1 LLFWATLVRKSFLVN
16 PVIIYTASSK
26 FSEENCMNRAFIHT
40 AVAVLVVCGLSITP
54 PRAYAQHGDTA
65 AGAPANAASAATG
78 DTGKTAEKAF
88 KNIQALKGTPAD
100 QLQPTM
106 QFISNSLGVEC
117 EFCHVQNAFDKDDKK
132 PKQTARKMIEMQM
145 AINRD
150 NFKGERE
157 VTCFSC
163 HRGAHDPVGV
173 PIISEEEPKRPEPA
187 KQEAA
192 APALPAADQIIDKYI
207 QSVGGA
213 EAVEKIS
220 SRVEKG
226 TISIAGRQFPVDIVA
241 KAPNKR
247 ISAVH
252 TPNGDSVTAF
262 DGHAGWL
269 GNPGPR
275 PPRDMDPQEVE
286 AYSFDAALHQPTE
299 LKKMFAQFRVRPAE
313 KIGGH
318 DMVQVIGINPGKPPM
333 RLFFDKESGL
343 LVRSIRY
350 ADTPLGRNP
359 TQVDYAD
366 YRAQD
371 GVKVPFQWTL
381 ARPLGRFT
389 IQVTEVQQ
397 NVPVDDSKFAK
408 PAAAPAPVKPGN

>member
-1 LLFWATLVRKSFLVN
+1 MVDDFALDPASYMSCLNVSHPIDHLHLAFKKSPKETILNRTAFHFTIAIIFFAACSAWAQGQTGPSPEDSTN
-16 PVIIYTASSK
+16 P
-26 FSEENCMNRAFIHT
+26 
-40 AVAVLVVCGLSITP
+40 
-54 PRAYAQHGDTA
+54 
-65 AGAPANAASAATG
+65 
-78 DTGKTAEKAF
+78 AEQVF
-88 KNIQALKGTPAD
+88 KNIQVLKGTPAN
-100 QLQPTM
+100 QIVPSM
-106 QFISNSLGVEC
+106 QFIANSLGVEC
-117 EFCHVQNAFDKDDKK
+117 GFCHVRGANEKDDKK
-132 PKQTARKMIEMQM
+132 PKQTARQMIQMQT

-163 HRGAHDPVGV
+163 HRGSHDPVGV
-173 PIISEEEPKRPEPA
+173 PIISDAEPRRPEPEKA
-187 KQEAA
+187 EAA
-192 APALPAADQIIDKYI
+192 APALPTSDEILNKYV
-207 QSVGGA
+207 QAVGGA
-213 EAVEKIS
+213 EAIQKIN

-226 TISIAGRQFPVDIVA
+226 TISFGQQQMPVEVLA

-247 ISAVH
+247 VSVVH
-252 TPNGDSVTAF
+252 TPNGDSITAF
-262 DGHAGWL
+262 DGHAGWI

-275 PPRDMDPQEVE
+275 PPREMSAPENE
-286 AYSFDAALHQPTE
+286 AIGFDATFYLPTE
-299 LKKMFAQFRVRPAE
+299 LKKMFAQFRVRPAPD

-318 DMVQVIGINPGKPPM
+318 DVVQLIGANPGKPPM

-389 IQVTEVQQ
+389 IQVTELQQ
-397 NVPVDDSKFAK
+397 NVPVDDKKFEK
-408 PAAAPAPVKPGN
+408 PVAAAPAPTEPKGPTN

>member
-1 LLFWATLVRKSFLVN
+1 
-16 PVIIYTASSK
+16 
-26 FSEENCMNRAFIHT
+26 MNRTAFHF
-40 AVAVLVVCGLSITP
+40 AVAIIFF
-54 PRAYAQHGDTA
+54 A
-65 AGAPANAASAATG
+65 ACAANAQRPAGPSPEDSANP
-78 DTGKTAEKAF
+78 AEQVF
-88 KNIQALKGTPAD
+88 KNIQVLKGTPAN
-100 QLQPTM
+100 QIVPSM

-117 EFCHVQNAFDKDDKK
+117 EFCHVRGANEKDDKK
-132 PKQTARKMIEMQM
+132 PKQTARQMIQMQM

-173 PIISEEEPKRPEPA
+173 PIIAEGESKRPEPEKA
-187 KQEAA
+187 ETA
-192 APALPAADQIIDKYI
+192 APALPTADEILNKYV
-207 QSVGGA
+207 QAVGGA
-213 EAVEKIS
+213 AALEKINT
-220 SRVEKG
+220 RVEKG
-226 TISIAGRQFPVDIVA
+226 TISFGGQQMPVEVLA

-247 ISAVH
+247 ISRVH
-252 TPNGDSVTAF
+252 TPGGDNITAF
-262 DGHAGWL
+262 DGHAGWI

-275 PPRDMDPQEVE
+275 PPREMSAQENE
-286 AYSFDAALHQPTE
+286 AIGFDATFCLPTE
-299 LKKMFAQFRVRPAE
+299 LKKMFAQFRVRTAAE
-313 KIGGH
+313 KIDGH
-318 DMVQVIGINPGKPPM
+318 DVVQLIGANPGKPPM

-389 IQVTEVQQ
+389 IQIAELQQ
-397 NVPVDDSKFAK
+397 NVPVDDKKFEK
-408 PAAAPAPVKPGN
+408 PTQAPVEQKAPGK

>member
-1 LLFWATLVRKSFLVN
+1 MSLHFAAAILFFTACAAFAQRPAGPTPEDSTN
-16 PVIIYTASSK
+16 P
-26 FSEENCMNRAFIHT
+26 
-40 AVAVLVVCGLSITP
+40 
-54 PRAYAQHGDTA
+54 
-65 AGAPANAASAATG
+65 
-78 DTGKTAEKAF
+78 AEQVF
-88 KNIQALKGTPAD
+88 KNIQVLKGTPAN
-100 QLQPTM
+100 QVFPAM
-106 QFISNSLGVEC
+106 QFIANSLGVEC
-117 EFCHVQNAFDKDDKK
+117 EFCHVRGANEKDDKK
-132 PKQTARKMIEMQM
+132 PKQTARQMIQMQM

-173 PIISEEEPKRPEPA
+173 PIISDQEPKRPAIEGLMVAPTPN
-187 KQEAA
+187 AA
-192 APALPAADQIIDKYI
+192 EKIIDHYI
-207 QSVGGA
+207 EAVGGA
-213 EAVEKIS
+213 EAIQKIT
-220 SRVEKG
+220 SRAEKG
-226 TISIAGRQFPVDIVA
+226 TISFGTQQLPVEVLA

-247 ISAVH
+247 ISLVH
-252 TPNGDSVTAF
+252 TPNGDNITAF

-269 GNPGPR
+269 GNPGGR
-275 PPRDMDPQEVE
+275 PPREMSAPENE
-286 AYSFDAALHQPTE
+286 AIGFDATFYLPTE
-299 LKKMFAQFRVRPAE
+299 LKKMFAQFRVRPAAD

-318 DMVQVIGINPGKPPM
+318 DVYQLIGENPGKPPM

-371 GVKVPFQWTL
+371 GVKVPFQWTV

-389 IQVTEVQQ
+389 IQITELQQ
-397 NVPVDDSKFAK
+397 NVPVDDKKFEK
-408 PAAAPAPVKPGN
+408 PAAAAAAPEQKAPSK